1 METLKVVKKLGNGSM
16 GEVNLIKYNNK
27 YFASK
32 RIPKTLTT
40 RTQIKESFVKELSML
55 NELKQ
60 HKNIITL
67 YKVSEDANF
76 HYLTLEY
83 CNGNSL
89 LHCLKQYMQKYKK
102 PFSEE
107 IVQYLMRQIVD
118 GLQFIH
124 QHDIIH
130 RDMKLANILVKFY
143 TKEDIKNINMM
154 KSHLKISD
162 FGISIK
168 AKQAFTLIGTAA
180 YLDPII
186 LKKMNERNDLK
197 DSDGYD
203 KSADIWS
210 LGALCYEMLTGNR
223 VFNGRNQN
231 ELFNKVEIGD
241 YSIPSNLSKEVVSFL
256 TGMLQYNPKKRL
268 NIEEISKHE
277 FLNKNV
283 KNFSKIDLG
292 LFGNKVGPNGLNINI
307 KKNQTVMN
315 ILKDYDKLSAINRIL
330 NLNDSIEEVNKVPA
344 LTKDSQFNK
353 FIPKLGNNGTNN
365 SNNVNNMNNKN
376 ININNQMQIKTN
388 KNSIDINKNK
398 SQNSTNI
405 SSLSSTNNTNNTNNT
420 DNSLKKYNPQQN
432 NMNINANQNVYQQYK
447 NIYGYN
453 MNPQINISSNVSLN
467 NNNIPQ
473 NTRPPYNMPMNYYY

>member
-1 METLKVVKKLGNGSM
+1 METIKVVKKLGNGSM
-16 GEVNLIKYNNK
+16 GEVDLIKYNNK
-27 YFASK
+27 YFALK

-89 LHCLKQYMQKYKK
+89 LHCLKQYMKKYKK

-143 TKEDIKNINMM
+143 TTEDKKNINMM

-223 VFNGRNQN
+223 VFNGRDKKD
-231 ELFNKVEIGD
+231 LFNKVEIGD

-473 NTRPPYNMPMNYYY
+473 NTRPPHNMPMNYYY

>member
-1 METLKVVKKLGNGSM
+1 
-16 GEVNLIKYNNK
+16 
-27 YFASK
+27 
-32 RIPKTLTT
+32 
-40 RTQIKESFVKELSML
+40 
-55 NELKQ
+55 
-60 HKNIITL
+60 
-67 YKVSEDANF
+67 
-76 HYLTLEY
+76 
-83 CNGNSL
+83 
-89 LHCLKQYMQKYKK
+89 
-102 PFSEE
+102 
-107 IVQYLMRQIVD
+107 
-118 GLQFIH
+118 
-124 QHDIIH
+124 
-130 RDMKLANILVKFY
+130 
-143 TKEDIKNINMM
+143 
-154 KSHLKISD
+154 
-162 FGISIK
+162 
-168 AKQAFTLIGTAA
+168 
-180 YLDPII
+180 
-186 LKKMNERNDLK
+186 MNERNDLK

-268 NIEEISKHE
+268 NIDEISKHE

-283 KNFSKIDLG
+283 KNFSKIDLD

-376 ININNQMQIKTN
+376 IKINNKMQIKTN

>member
-1 METLKVVKKLGNGSM
+1 MEALKIVKKLGSGSM
-16 GEVNLIKYNNK
+16 GEVNLVKSNNQ
-27 YFASK
+27 YFAIK
-32 RIPKTLTT
+32 KIAKTLTT
-40 RTQIKESFVKELSML
+40 RPQIKESFVKELSML
-55 NELKQ
+55 NELK

-89 LHCLKQYMQKYKK
+89 HHCLKHYMKKYKK

-107 IVQYLMRQIVD
+107 IVQYLMKQIVD

-143 TKEDIKNINMM
+143 AKEDIKNINMM

-268 NIEEISKHE
+268 NIDQISKHE

-473 NTRPPYNMPMNYYY
+473 NTRQPYNMPMNYYY